1 MAELLI
7 KAVPAADPAC
17 YQKGDIVEVRN
28 DGAVYGTSECPPLFV
43 VVKIP
48 GITRDSVLD
57 YTSQWDRRLQ
67 FDLIASNH
75 ATGTYKLKVSADA
88 VGADGQNALTRE
100 AVESFLARWGC
111 TVDSVQ
117 PNAVT
122 FTAKLWSIVRSS
134 EFWDVDVSGVTFVL
148 VSYNP
153 ASGGSVVRVD
163 HSANPAVV
171 AQTIEQAGGTI
182 ISNTTGSCT
191 FGIGRSALLEAFKR
205 SVREAVEGI
214 YRRRRYCFSEADV
227 DYALAHGGVL
237 TLTAGQVVGH
247 VIDRMAG

>member
-7 KAVPAADPAC
+7 KAVPAADPAG

-48 GITRDSVLD
+48 GDSVVD
-57 YTSQWDRRLQ
+57 YMSQWDRRLK

-88 VGADGQNALTRE
+88 VGASGQNALTRE

-122 FTAKLWSIVRSS
+122 FTAKLWNVVRSPG
-134 EFWDVDVSGVTFVL
+134 FWNADVSGVTFVL
-148 VSYNP
+148 VSYDP

-171 AQTIEQAGGTI
+171 RTIEQAGGTVLT
-182 ISNTTGSCT
+182 NTPGSCT
-191 FGIGRSALLEAFKR
+191 FGVGRDTLLEAFKR

>member
-7 KAVPAADPAC
+7 KAVSAADPAG

-28 DGAVYGTSECPPLFV
+28 DGAVYGTLECPPLFV
-43 VVKIP
+43 VVKIL
-48 GITRDSVLD
+48 GDSVLVD
-57 YTSQWDRRLQ
+57 YTSQWDRRLK

-75 ATGTYKLKVSADA
+75 ATGTYQLKVSADA
-88 VGADGQNALTRE
+88 GPNALTRE
-100 AVESFLARWGC
+100 AVESVLARWGC

-122 FTAKLWSIVRSS
+122 FTVKLWSVVRSS

-148 VSYNP
+148 VSYSP
-153 ASGGSVVRVD
+153 ASGGSVIRVNHRAD
-163 HSANPAVV
+163 PAVV
-171 AQTIEQAGGTI
+171 AQTIERASGTV
-182 ISNTTGSCT
+182 ISNTPGSCT
-191 FGIGRSALLEAFKR
+191 FSIGRSAPLEAFKR
-205 SVREAVEGI
+205 SVREAVEGL

-247 VIDRMAG
+247 VIDRMAV

>member
-48 GITRDSVLD
+48 GDSVVD
-57 YTSQWDRRLQ
+57 YMSQWDRRLK
-67 FDLIASNH
+67 FDLITRNH

-88 VGADGQNALTRE
+88 IGASGQNALTRE

-122 FTAKLWSIVRSS
+122 FTAKLWNVVRSPG
-134 EFWDVDVSGVTFVL
+134 FWDADVSGVTFVL
-148 VSYNP
+148 VSYDP

-171 AQTIEQAGGTI
+171 RTIKQAGGTVLT
-182 ISNTTGSCT
+182 NTPGSCT
-191 FGIGRSALLEAFKR
+191 FGVGRDTLLEAFKR

-247 VIDRMAG
+247 VIDKMAG

>member
-28 DGAVYGTSECPPLFV
+28 DGALYGTSECPPLFV

-48 GITRDSVLD
+48 GITRDSVL
-57 YTSQWDRRLQ
+57 YYMSQWDRRLQ

-75 ATGTYKLKVSADA
+75 ATGTYQLKVSADA
-88 VGADGQNALTRE
+88 VGASGQNALTRE

-111 TVDSVQ
+111 TIGSVQ

-122 FTAKLWSIVRSS
+122 FTAKLWNVVRSPG
-134 EFWDVDVSGVTFVL
+134 FWDADVSGVSFTL
-148 VSYNP
+148 ISYDP
-153 ASGGSVVRVD
+153 ASGNSVVNAD
-163 HSANPAVV
+163 HSADPVV
-171 AQTIEQAGGTI
+171 AAQTVEMSGGTVLT
-182 ISNTTGSCT
+182 NTVGSCT
-191 FGIGRSALLEAFKR
+191 FGVGRDTLLEAFKR
-205 SVREAVEGI
+205 SVREAVGGL
-214 YRRRRYCFSEADV
+214 YRRRRYCFSETDV

-237 TLTAGQVVGH
+237 ALTAGQVLDH
-247 VIDRMAG
+247 VIDRMMV